1 MYQDH
6 KAHLTVHLNAIKDP
20 QILKILGQS
29 PQAQSLQA
37 AMQAH
42 VNEHLGFEYRKQIEQ
57 QLGMNLPPQED
68 ASGEEVNMD
77 PDVEARLAPLLAEA
91 AQRVLQQNQAQAA
104 QQQAQQQAQDPIIQM
119 QQQELQIKA
128 QEQQRKA
135 AKDQADIQIRQEQI
149 ATERQRIAA
158 QTQTEMVK
166 TVAGIEAK
174 KQSAKMEM
182 GLDVLKHMSNQAHG
196 HQTQNKQLYAQGLQ
210 SAHALAKNE
219 NKPVKKENK

>member
-1 MYQDH
+1 
-6 KAHLTVHLNAIKDP
+6 
-20 QILKILGQS
+20 
-29 PQAQSLQA
+29 
-37 AMQAH
+37 
-42 VNEHLGFEYRKQIEQ
+42 
-57 QLGMNLPPQED
+57 
-68 ASGEEVNMD
+68 
-77 PDVEARLAPLLAEA
+77 
-91 AQRVLQQNQAQAA
+91 
-104 QQQAQQQAQDPIIQM
+104 M

-182 GLDVLKHMSNQAHG
+182 GLDVLKHMSNQSHE